1 MARINLLP
9 WREAYREEKKK
20 EFIGILIFVIVVAAF
35 IAYLWV
41 STAQSAIADQNERN
55 RMLKTEIAALE
66 EAVKEIRELREKREE
81 LLARM
86 RVIQDLEGT
95 RPVIVRYFDDMVRA
109 IPDGVYLTRMV
120 RTGDVFELEGI
131 AESNNRVSSF
141 MRNLDESD
149 WFAAPNLSS
158 VTAAPEQGEQAN
170 AFKMSVRTSAPAEQG
185 DAEGDEGDN

>member
-55 RMLKTEIAALE
+55 RLLKTEIAALE

-109 IPDGVYLTRMV
+109 VPDGVYLTRMQ
-120 RTGDVFELEGI
+120 RTGDVIELEGI

-158 VTAAPEQGEQAN
+158 VTAAPEQGEEAN
-170 AFKMSVRTSAPAEQG
+170 AFKMSVRTAAPAEQG
-185 DAEGDEGDN
+185 ESEGDEGDN